1 LAVAAITHLSFTGA
15 KLARVGHL
23 YNVTV
28 RAEGLEKRN
37 SFLRLVEGL
46 DDIAN
51 NKGNFFN
58 LLDAVTTGQDERGKR
73 RRGEGR
79 NGSKTALILV
89 HFDMPSTPGLRGRKH
104 PTTTAHVA
112 KRSLTRAVGAPTA
125 DAGNTSNGTTS
136 TPRLGGGLMAG
147 FFADSISLTLV
158 LSNAL

>member
-1 LAVAAITHLSFTGA
+1 VTTVAHLALTRS

-37 SFLRLVEGL
+37 GFLCLVEGL
-46 DDIAN
+46 DGIAN

-58 LLDAVTTGQDERGKR
+58 LLYAVAAGQDERGKC

-79 NGSKTALILV
+79 NGSKAALILV
-89 HFDMPSTPGLRGRKH
+89 HLDVPSTPGLRGRKH
-104 PTTTAHVA
+104 PTTTTHVTE
-112 KRSLTRAVGAPTA
+112 RGLTRAVGAPTA

-136 TPRLGGGLMAG
+136 TPRLGRGLMAG
-147 FFADSISLTLV
+147 FFTDSISLTLV
-158 LSNAL
+158 LSNTL